1 MRLVANSNQIKSRVD
16 LILEA
21 NPAIQYVAIID
32 FSNKV
37 IECRGH
43 GTFSL
48 DLSPEKIREFVSI
61 GPLLVMGALGH
72 KLESSCGR
80 LEFVV
85 GRFEKGLVV
94 IYQVG
99 TEMVVLVTSMVDMGK
114 LDEIATF
121 LDKLEEKL
129 LA

>member
-1 MRLVANSNQIKSRVD
+1 MRQVTNSNQNKSRAD

-21 NPAIQYVAIID
+21 YPTIQYVAIID

-43 GTFSL
+43 GTFAL

-85 GRFEKGLVV
+85 GRFEKDLVV
-94 IYQVG
+94 IYQAG
-99 TEMVVLVTSMVDMGK
+99 NEMVVLVTSMIDMDK
-114 LDEIATF
+114 LDEIAIF
-121 LDKLEEKL
+121 LDKLEAKL

>member
-1 MRLVANSNQIKSRVD
+1 VTNSNQNKSRAD

-21 NPAIQYVAIID
+21 YPTIQYVAIID

-80 LEFVV
+80 LGFVV

-94 IYQVG
+94 ISQVG
-99 TEMVVLVTSMVDMGK
+99 TEMVVLVTSIVDIDN

-121 LDKLEEKL
+121 LDKLEEKV

>member
-1 MRLVANSNQIKSRVD
+1 MTNSNQNKSRAD

-21 NPAIQYVAIID
+21 YPTIQYVAIID

-80 LEFVV
+80 LGFVV

-94 IYQVG
+94 ISQVG
-99 TEMVVLVTSMVDMGK
+99 TEMVVLVTSIVDIDN

-121 LDKLEEKL
+121 LDKLEEKV